1 MKQKMFDARLTHCDG
16 IPFNVIRGSR
26 PAGTDSYMWVY
37 HTYERYGVPPIYIYE
52 YNPTRNSD
60 APRRFLKDF
69 QGVLVTDG
77 YYVCHKIADERPDE
91 LKVAGCWEH
100 AKRRF
105 AELVQAAGKKASRG
119 TISAEAVSRIAAIYR
134 VDNMCKA
141 SGNDERQRNRSKS
154 VKPLIDV

>member
-1 MKQKMFDARLTHCDG
+1 MIKGYIQCRDGVYWDEKKRKLAAIPLSTTIYNRMKQKLFDARLIHCDG

-37 HTYERYGVPPIYIYE
+37 HTYERYGVPTIYIYE

-77 YYVCHKIADERPDE
+77 Y
-91 LKVAGCWEH
+91 
-100 AKRRF
+100 
-105 AELVQAAGKKASRG
+105 
-119 TISAEAVSRIAAIYR
+119 
-134 VDNMCKA
+134 
-141 SGNDERQRNRSKS
+141 
-154 VKPLIDV
+154 